1 MNSSSPSNSLPEW
14 HADQSV
20 APGEAVVMQ
29 TPERDAMRE
38 GDSVLRAAFDM
49 MADGLL
55 IISASGR
62 VMYYNQQYLDLHAI
76 PLEWTFTEEAAP
88 RLRLVGSTVPDPEAF
103 QKRIAEIYQTQ
114 VRADD
119 LLHLKNGRILERI
132 SYPLARPAGA
142 EAERVWL
149 FRDVTAR
156 MRERT
161 AAGKRIEA
169 LTRPTTDVG
178 NVRFEDLFDL
188 EEIQR
193 IQDLFADATG
203 VASIITRADGTPITR
218 PSRFCRLCREIIR
231 ETPLGRANCFQS
243 DAALGLNNPDG
254 PRIQPCLSGGLWDAG
269 ASIKAG
275 GQHVAN
281 WLIGQVRDGTQTE
294 EGMLEYARKIGA
306 DEGEFLKAF
315 REVPSM
321 SREQFNRVA
330 DALFTFANLLSKS
343 AFQNLQQARHIAER
357 KRAESA
363 LRASEARLTEVFAN
377 MDGAVFVL
385 NAMEDGRL
393 IYESFNPR
401 CEEMTGLKS
410 ADVCGR
416 SPESVLP
423 PEEAAVLM
431 PRYRE
436 CRDTGKVLHHEAD
449 LGYAPGRRFWSTTL
463 VPICNEFGRVYRI
476 AGFGH
481 DITSLRRAEFERL
494 EFERRMLHTQK
505 LESLGVLAGG
515 IAHDFN
521 NLLMAILGNLDLALM
536 DLSPVSPARTSIEQS
551 VIAGRRAA
559 DLTRQMLA
567 YSGRGR
573 LNVGR
578 VNLSDLIE
586 QNAHLLRTCI
596 SKIVTLNLQIDR
608 NLPLITADAGQ
619 LQQIVM
625 NLVTNAS
632 EAIGERAGVI
642 TLATGVL
649 DCSGDYLRR
658 SRAEEIPMPGRF
670 VFVSVADTGCGMD
683 ALTQQRLFDP
693 FFTTKFMGRGLG
705 MSAILGIVR
714 GHKGAILVES
724 EVGSGSSIQVLF
736 PAVEKPAPAK
746 IAEVPAS
753 AVDGSPAEAKSKSK
767 GTILLVD
774 DEDMVRFV
782 CQRMLSHDGWK
793 VLPAAGGSEAIKLFR
808 QDPEAITCV
817 LLDLSMPQM
826 DGMAVFRELR
836 AIRPDVKVI
845 MSSGYSSD
853 EGDGQ
858 QLLGKGADGFIQK
871 PYTVEGFRRELARVL
886 GLH

>member
-1 MNSSSPSNSLPEW
+1 MNSRSQSNSLPEW

-20 APGEAVVMQ
+20 APGEAVVVQ
-29 TPERDAMRE
+29 TPEGEGMRG

-62 VMYYNQQYLDLHAI
+62 VLYYNQRYLELHAI
-76 PLEWTFTEEAAP
+76 PPEWTLTEESAP
-88 RLRLVGSTVPDPEAF
+88 RLSFVGSTVPDPEAF

-114 VRADD
+114 LRTED
-119 LLHLKNGRILERI
+119 LVHLKNGRVLERI

-156 MRERT
+156 IREST
-161 AAGKRIEA
+161 DAGKRIEA

-178 NVRFEDLFDL
+178 SIRFEDLFDL

-203 VASIITRADGTPITR
+203 VASIITHTDGTPITR
-218 PSRFCRLCREIIR
+218 PSNFCRLCRDIIR
-231 ETPLGRANCFQS
+231 ETSLGRANCFRS

-254 PRIQPCLSGGLWDAG
+254 PKIQPCLSGGLWEAG
-269 ASIKAG
+269 ASINAG
-275 GQHVAN
+275 SQHVAN
-281 WLIGQVRDGTQTE
+281 WLIGQVRDETQTE
-294 EGMLEYARKIGA
+294 QGVLEYAREIGV

-315 REVPSM
+315 REVPAM

-330 DALFTFANLLSKS
+330 DALFTFANLLSRS
-343 AFQNLQQARHIAER
+343 AFQNLQQARYIAER

-410 ADVCGR
+410 TDVWGR
-416 SPESVLP
+416 SPEEVLP
-423 PEEAAVLM
+423 PEEAALLM

-436 CRDTGKVLHHEAD
+436 CRDRGKVLQFEAD

-463 VPICNEFGRVYRI
+463 VPIRNEFGRVYRI

-481 DITSLRRAEFERL
+481 DITGLRRAEFERMEL
-494 EFERRMLHTQK
+494 ERRMLHTQK

-536 DLSPVSPARTSIEQS
+536 DLSPVSPARASIEQS
-551 VIAGRRAA
+551 VIAARRAA

-567 YSGRGR
+567 YSGKGR
-573 LNVGR
+573 LDVR
-578 VNLSDLIE
+578 RINLSELVE

-596 SKIVTLNLQIDR
+596 SKIVGLNLRIDH

-625 NLVTNAS
+625 NLITNAS
-632 EAIGERAGVI
+632 EAIGEQAGVI

-658 SRAEEIPMPGRF
+658 SRVDEIPMPGRY
-670 VFVSVADTGCGMD
+670 VYLSVADTGCGMD
-683 ALTQQRLFDP
+683 AVTQQRLFDP

-724 EVGSGSSIQVLF
+724 EVGRGSSIQVLF
-736 PAVEKPAPAK
+736 PAIEETGRAG
-746 IAEVPAS
+746 IANAPAS
-753 AVDGSPAEAKSKSK
+753 AVGGSPAEAKSKAK

-774 DEDMVRFV
+774 DEDMVRLV
-782 CQRMLSHDGWK
+782 CERMLTHDGWK
-793 VLPAAGGSEAIKLFR
+793 VLPAAGGSEAITLFR
-808 QDPEAITCV
+808 QNSEEITCV

-826 DGMAVFRELR
+826 DGMTVFRELR
-836 AIRPDVKVI
+836 AIRPEVKVI
-845 MSSGYSSD
+845 ISSGYSND
-853 EGDGQ
+853 RGDGHE
-858 QLLGKGADGFIQK
+858 LLGKGIDGFIQK

-886 GLH
+886 SLR